1 MVRNFHGNY
10 KVSHKNYTIV
20 SYIVDC
26 IPLFWVK
33 DFNIFDYYSFLVKMS
48 KIKNQLLKVAST
60 TFSKYGYYKTAMEDI
75 ATAAQKAKGSL
86 YYHFGS
92 KELLFEAVVLDEL
105 NRLKSEL
112 SRVFSDTESDT
123 REVLRRYMLKR
134 MEVLRHAPNYQETL
148 RPNFYEHYDF
158 VDQVKQQMLQWEV
171 QQIMQLIQRGIQKG
185 ELDLP
190 GDHLVYGQ
198 VLVMLLQGLEPNFY
212 LKGEYDR
219 LESHFDN
226 LIHIITK
233 GISKL

>member
-1 MVRNFHGNY
+1 
-10 KVSHKNYTIV
+10 
-20 SYIVDC
+20 
-26 IPLFWVK
+26 
-33 DFNIFDYYSFLVKMS
+33 MS
-48 KIKNQLLKVAST
+48 KIKNQLLEIAGT

-112 SRVFSDTESDT
+112 VQVFADTDSDT
-123 REVLRRYMLKR
+123 REVLRNYMLKR

-148 RPNFYEHYDF
+148 RPKFYEHYDF
-158 VDQVKQQMLQWEV
+158 VNNVKQGMIEWEV
-171 QQIMQLIQRGIQKG
+171 SQIMQLIHRGIERG
-185 ELDLP
+185 ELELP
-190 GDHLVYGQ
+190 GDHLVYSQ

-219 LESHFDN
+219 LEAHFDN
-226 LIHIITK
+226 LITIITK
-233 GISKL
+233 GISK

>member
-1 MVRNFHGNY
+1 
-10 KVSHKNYTIV
+10 
-20 SYIVDC
+20 
-26 IPLFWVK
+26 
-33 DFNIFDYYSFLVKMS
+33 MS
-48 KIKNQLLKVAST
+48 KIKIQLLEAASA

-92 KELLFEAVVLDEL
+92 KELLFEAVVLQEL
-105 NRLKSEL
+105 DRLKREL
-112 SRVFSDTESDT
+112 TNVFLDETSDT
-123 REVLRRYMLKR
+123 RHVLRNYMLKR

-158 VDQVKQQMLQWEV
+158 VNDVKQDMVEWEV
-171 QQIMQLIQRGIQKG
+171 NQIYQLIQRGLKRE
-185 ELDLP
+185 ELELP
-190 GDHLVYGQ
+190 GDHLVYSQ

-226 LIHIITK
+226 LINIITK
-233 GISKL
+233 GISK